1 MELDA
6 FAERVMS
13 ATTLFK
19 TVLKEKSLDNDWFRV
34 YERNITQYEDIN
46 HINMLYLVYS
56 KMILEARK
64 RGYTD
69 ILDIGS
75 GIQCAKM
82 IDPSITSSNP
92 LKALT
97 GTAEYFQYINHALGV
112 RDDITL
118 NDCMDNHRWIQ
129 THNTFDC
136 LFLIRFFPWDL
147 KVLPYT
153 KTIYRNI
160 IHELDRTLRPDGV
173 VWYNPISHDR
183 FQAMA
188 GDTYKLWE
196 PVEDI
201 NTQRYLEYYGPI
213 YQITK
218 SDLHTI
224 ALSL

>member
-1 MELDA
+1 MELEA

-19 TVLKEKSLDNDWFRV
+19 TVLSEKALDNDWFRV
-34 YERNITQYEDIN
+34 YERNISQYDSVE
-46 HINMLYLVYS
+46 HINMLYIVYS

-82 IDPSITSSNP
+82 IDPSIVSSNP
-92 LKALT
+92 KKALT
-97 GTAEYFQYINHALGV
+97 GTAEYFQYINHALDIK
-112 RDDITL
+112 DDVVL
-118 NDCMDNHRWIQ
+118 KDCMHNTRWIQ
-129 THNTFDC
+129 THDTFDC

-147 KVLPYT
+147 DVIPYT
-153 KTIYRNI
+153 KTIYKNI
-160 IHELDRTLRPDGV
+160 ISELDRTLRPDGV
-173 VWYNPISHDR
+173 VWYNPISHER
-183 FQAMA
+183 FELMA

-196 PVEDI
+196 CIDSI
-201 NTQRYLEYYGPI
+201 NTPRYYEHYGPI

-218 SDLHTI
+218 SDLHAI

>member
-1 MELDA
+1 MELEA
-6 FAERVMS
+6 FAERVTS

-19 TVLKEKSLDNDWFRV
+19 TVLKEKALNNDWFRI
-34 YERNITQYEDIN
+34 YERNISQYDDTE
-46 HINMLYLVYS
+46 HINMLYLVYL

-82 IDPSITSSNP
+82 IDPTITSSNP
-92 LKALT
+92 QSALT
-97 GTAEYFQYINHALGV
+97 GTAEYFQYINHALNIE
-112 RDDITL
+112 DDVVL
-118 NDCMDNHRWIQ
+118 ADCIKESNWIN

-136 LFLIRFFPWDL
+136 LLLIRFFPWDL
-147 KVLPYT
+147 EILPYT
-153 KTIYRNI
+153 KTIYKNI
-160 IHELDRTLRPDGV
+160 ICELDRTLRPDGV

-183 FQAMA
+183 FETMA
-188 GDTYKLWE
+188 GDTYQLWE
-196 PVEDI
+196 PVEII
-201 NTQRYLEYYGPI
+201 NTPRYYKHYGPI